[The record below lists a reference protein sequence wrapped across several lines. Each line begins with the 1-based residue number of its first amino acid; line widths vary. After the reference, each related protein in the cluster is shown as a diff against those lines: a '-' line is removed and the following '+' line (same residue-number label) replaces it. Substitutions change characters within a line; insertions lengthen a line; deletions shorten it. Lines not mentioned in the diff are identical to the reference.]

1 MSNVVVDD
9 ELNPVIEGAGNAV
22 APDTWFDPPPVPPAL
37 IARNSTAYDV
47 LSTRPEIVIGDDVPD
62 AATHE
67 PESNRYS
74 YPVIV
79 AEPDGAENT
88 TDNFEPSPDTG
99 DTDTTDGA
107 PGNVVPDTDDD
118 GEPDPFTFTARTTT
132 E

>member
-1 MSNVVVDD
+1 M
-9 ELNPVIEGAGNAV
+9 
-22 APDTWFDPPPVPPAL
+22 PPAL

-47 LSTRPEIVIGDDVPD
+47 FSTRPEIVIGDDVPD

-79 AEPDGAENT
+79 AEPDGAVNA
-88 TDNFEPSPDTG
+88 TDNFVESPGTADATGEVGAGASVVADT
-99 DTDTTDGA
+99 A
-107 PGNVVPDTDDD
+107 EAAVPD
-118 GEPDPFTFTARTTT
+118 PAVLLARTRT